1 MSALRVGLL
10 LAAMI
15 VVADQSSKWLAL
27 MLLNPYEPVSVLP
40 FFDFRLAFNPGA
52 AFSLLANG
60 SGWQR
65 WLLSAVA
72 IAVSIYLVFWLRGL
86 APTQR
91 CQTMGVGL
99 VLGGAIGN
107 LIDRVH
113 LGVVIDFIDLH
124 AAGWHWPAFNLA
136 DSAIT
141 VGVVAIVMSAWREWR
156 EERAQG
162 EVRRR

>member
-1 MSALRVGLL
+1 
-10 LAAMI
+10 
-15 VVADQSSKWLAL
+15 
-27 MLLNPYEPVSVLP
+27 
-40 FFDFRLAFNPGA
+40 
-52 AFSLLANG
+52 
-60 SGWQR
+60 
-65 WLLSAVA
+65 
-72 IAVSIYLVFWLRGL
+72 
-86 APTQR
+86 
-91 CQTMGVGL
+91 
-99 VLGGAIGN
+99 
-107 LIDRVH
+107 VH